1 MRRKFKGYKYL
12 FNFINLVCE
21 LIYVFENISK
31 NCLIKSIRKINFFLF
46 CEYIMC
52 LFILNDEEKNGKLIF

>member
-52 LFILNDEEKNGKLIF
+52 LFILKDEEKNGKLIF